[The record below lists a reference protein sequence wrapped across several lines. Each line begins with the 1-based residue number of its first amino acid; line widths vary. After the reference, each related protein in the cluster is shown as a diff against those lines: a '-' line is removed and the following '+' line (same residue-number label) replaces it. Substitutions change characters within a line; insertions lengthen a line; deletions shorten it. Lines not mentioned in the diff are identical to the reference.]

1 MQSYC
6 KSLINQWIL
15 ENMDKHGWTSS
26 ASLSMIRLLTESK
39 YHKFFAISK
48 VNDTQRFFWNT

>member
-15 ENMDKHGWTSS
+15 ENMDKYGWTSS

-39 YHKFFAISK
+39 CHKFLAICK
-48 VNDTQRFFWNT
+48 VNDTQRFFWTT